1 MPKDPICGMEVSEE
15 SKFKS
20 RKGGQTIYFC
30 CPHCKSKF
38 DVDPAKFT

>member
-1 MPKDPICGMEVSEE
+1 MSKDPVCGMEVGEE

-20 RKGGQTIYFC
+20 RKAGKTVYFC

-38 DVDPAKFT
+38 DADPSRFG